1 MHEQSILMP
10 AVPPAGHR
18 ARLLLQTGLFLILP
32 LVIVVALIAIAATL
46 VI

>member
-1 MHEQSILMP
+1 MHEHPILMP

-32 LVIVVALIAIAATL
+32 IVIVVALIVVAASIL
-46 VI
+46 M